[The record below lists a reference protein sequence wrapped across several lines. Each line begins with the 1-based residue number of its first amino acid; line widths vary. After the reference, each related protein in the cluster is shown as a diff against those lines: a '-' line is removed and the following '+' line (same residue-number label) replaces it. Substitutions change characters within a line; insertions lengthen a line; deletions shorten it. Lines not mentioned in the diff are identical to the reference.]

1 MSYLL
6 DALKKAERERT
17 AQQQNPTATA
27 QGEYLQQRGS
37 LGWVIFAVFGA
48 GVMLATLAF
57 VFLPGQSHV
66 QEDLTQEITAQES
79 EAVPLPPAEANA
91 QPAAQVA
98 NPQAEPVQNNHE
110 NIVFDLADLS
120 PPQLAKVPTL
130 RFQSYFYSQD
140 AKFRSVGIND
150 QVYKEGALLAPGT
163 VLKSITV
170 EGVVLRVGDFNML
183 LPKGM
188 DWIKPSDAQ

>member
-6 DALKKAERERT
+6 DALKKAERERL
-17 AQQQNPTATA
+17 AQQQG
-27 QGEYLQQRGS
+27 QGPQSAGDYLQQRGS
-37 LGWVIFAVFGA
+37 VWWVIFAVFGL
-48 GVMLATLAF
+48 GVMIASLAF
-57 VFLPGQSHV
+57 VFLAGDAQV
-66 QEDLTQEITAQES
+66 TTAQTQVQAIQQES
-79 EAVPLPPAEANA
+79 AVQPVELPDNNLAA
-91 QPAAQVA
+91 QP
-98 NPQAEPVQNNHE
+98 QAPEPVQNNHE
-110 NIVFDLADLS
+110 NRVFDLADLT
-120 PPQLAKVPTL
+120 PAQLAKVPTL

-170 EGVVLRVGDFNML
+170 EGVVLRVGDFNLL

>member
-17 AQQQNPTATA
+17 AQQQNPATAA

-48 GVMLATLAF
+48 GVMLATLAV
-57 VFLPGQSHV
+57 VFLSGQSHV
-66 QEDLTQEITAQES
+66 QEDSVREMTTRES
-79 EAVPLPPAEANA
+79 ETVAPSPAEADV
-91 QPAAQVA
+91 PAASV
-98 NPQAEPVQNNHE
+98 QAEPVQNNHE

-120 PPQLAKVPTL
+120 PAQLAKVPTL

-140 AKFRSVGIND
+140 PKFRSVGIND

-170 EGVVLRVGDFNML
+170 EGVVLRVDDFNML